1 MHRLFVPVP
10 DWLDQSKELKAVK
23 SCYPP
28 PHSNEFL
35 LETFLSLYQLGLTD
49 RQVVELT
56 TLFIVLAE
64 QDLFYVEPTKP
75 KAEKLG
81 SFSWYR
87 KGSKFCLSCFSLTE
101 LINEWVKDNLSK
113 DNTRSCVSQ
122 TFWGGAETWLLFFI
136 RSGTEKQFIKLVE
149 RTKIR
154 FAQHCLN
161 VPMTGVWDS
170 RSIEACKNFQGELP
184 KVLIPWKN
192 GGLDGFT
199 YKILARG
206 WKKRKGLLKLL

>member
-10 DWLDQSKELKAVK
+10 DWLDHSKERKTVK
-23 SCYPP
+23 PCYPP

-35 LETFLSLYQLGLTD
+35 IESFFALYQLGLTD

-56 TLFIVLAE
+56 TLFMVLVE
-64 QDLFYVEPTKP
+64 QELFCVELTKP
-75 KAEKLG
+75 KAERLNCFG
-81 SFSWYR
+81 WYR
-87 KGSKFCLSCFSLTE
+87 NGSKFCLSCFSFAE
-101 LINEWVKDNLSK
+101 LINEWVKDNLSR
-113 DNTRSCVSQ
+113 DNTHSCVSQ
-122 TFWGGAETWLLFFI
+122 TFWAGAERWLLFFI
-136 RSGTEKQFIKLVE
+136 RSGFEKEFLKLTE

-170 RSIEACKNFQGELP
+170 RTIEACKNFQAEFP
-184 KVLIPWKN
+184 KTLIPWKN
-192 GGLDGFT
+192 GELDGFT

-206 WKKRKGLLKLL
+206 WKKRKGLLRHL